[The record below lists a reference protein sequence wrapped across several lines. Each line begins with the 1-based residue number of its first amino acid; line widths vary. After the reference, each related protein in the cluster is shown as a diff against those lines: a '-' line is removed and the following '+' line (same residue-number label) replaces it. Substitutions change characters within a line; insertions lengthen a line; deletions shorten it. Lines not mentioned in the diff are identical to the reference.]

1 LLLGIYQYLYLFT
14 KLETCNKTRKGKTM
28 ASLKDSI
35 KLRAH
40 LPINQNKTVQDAVKF
55 FCDHNISATMVSNDE
70 GNIIGIISEKDIVRK
85 VLYKNL
91 DPKNVHIKEIMNAR
105 LIYVDENE
113 DIKIAKMLMFM
124 NGVRHLIMVDENKQ
138 VIGLLSMRDL
148 IESDLTESKEL
159 LRRIND
165 IYYEHAHQPEWR
177 ISSNRVIIGNTDIT
191 PDPIAEEIIN
201 SYKI

>member
-1 LLLGIYQYLYLFT
+1 MLLGIYQYLYLFT

-28 ASLKDSI
+28 ALLKDSI

-55 FCDHNISATMVSNDE
+55 FCDHNISATMVANDE

-91 DPKNVHIKEIMNAR
+91 DPKNVYVKEIMNTR

>member
-1 LLLGIYQYLYLFT
+1 
-14 KLETCNKTRKGKTM
+14 M
-28 ASLKDSI
+28 APLKDSI
-35 KLRAH
+35 KLRVH
-40 LPINQNKTVQDAVKF
+40 LPINQNNTVQDAVNF

-70 GNIIGIISEKDIVRK
+70 GNIIGIISEKDIIRK

-91 DPKNVHIKEIMNAR
+91 DPKNVSIKEIMNTR
-105 LIYVDENE
+105 LIYVEEKE

-124 NGVRHLIMVDENKQ
+124 NGVRHLIMVDENKH

-165 IYYEHAHQPEWR
+165 VYYENAHQPVWR
-177 ISSNRVIIGNTDIT
+177 ISSNRVIIENVDIT
-191 PDPIAEEIIN
+191 PDSVTEEIIN
-201 SYKI
+201 SYKA